1 MLKGKRIFALLAAA
15 LVLFAAGCTPVPPLP
30 EGFDEDTLMQA
41 AKDTIA
47 LLNAQ
52 DIDGLRAVSSDTLN
66 TGLTDE
72 TLSAVYTAL
81 SAGGAFVEYGEA
93 ATFGADDKTTGV
105 QYAVV
110 VMQAKYESKTFTYT
124 LSFDTDMKL
133 VGLYYK

>member
-1 MLKGKRIFALLAAA
+1 MLKGKRIFALLAAV
-15 LVLFAAGCTPVPPLP
+15 LVLFIAGCSPVPPLP
-30 EGFDEDTLMQA
+30 DGFDEDTVMQA

-52 DIDGLRAVSSDTLN
+52 DSAGLRAVSSDTL
-66 TGLTDE
+66 TAALTDE
-72 TLSAVYTAL
+72 TLSAVYTDI
-81 SAGGAFVEYGEA
+81 SAGGAFLEYGEA
-93 ATFGADDKTTGV
+93 AAFGADDKTTDT